1 MTHTCP
7 TTGCTITVPANTF
20 MCARHWRMVPRPLRD
35 AIYADFARTGR
46 AGANHREALRLVNA
60 TEGGRADLGLPAGTK
75 ALTIWQPWASL
86 VMIGAKRYEFRRW
99 NFADKPHLAK
109 LVGKRLVVHA
119 GARPP
124 RVAEIDDILNR
135 IVSGESELDQGIAVP
150 FLTDLRA
157 KLAAIKLGQ
166 AAYAI
171 PLAAALGSAVLED
184 PRSVADLFA
193 DQVADSDRL
202 DHHMYAWPLADVR
215 PFPAP
220 VAAAGAQGFWNWS

>member
-7 TTGCTITVPANTF
+7 TTGCTITVPQNTF

-46 AGANHREALRLVNA
+46 AGENHREALRLVNTA
-60 TEGGRADLGLPAGTK
+60 EGGRAGLGLPAGTK

-109 LVGKRLVVHA
+109 LVGRRLVIHA

-124 RVAEIDDILNR
+124 RLAEVDDILNR
-135 IVSGESELDQGIAVP
+135 IVSGESELDQTLAVP

-157 KLAAIKLGQ
+157 KLAAKGTDPV
-166 AAYAI
+166 
-171 PLAAALGSAVLED
+171 PLAAALGSAILGR
-184 PRSVADLFA
+184 PRSVVDLFA

-202 DHHMYAWPLADVR
+202 DQHMYAWPMADTQ

-220 VAAAGAQGFWNWS
+220 VPAAGAQGFWNWS